1 MSSPVDEN
9 FLQILENEGQFPT
22 LTCSDIE
29 EKAKMLNFK
38 SDLHLCPI
46 QVQKTV
52 LTQTKG
58 QLKRKTSLHFL
69 SKSVSDKLSK

>member
-9 FLQILENEGQFPT
+9 FLQILENKGQLPI
-22 LTCSDIE
+22 LTCTEIE
-29 EKAKMLNFK
+29 EKAKMLTFK

-46 QVQKTV
+46 QVQKTAF
-52 LTQTKG
+52 TQIKG

-69 SKSVSDKLSK
+69 SKSVSDKFS